1 MADMGR
7 PYYEAKMP
15 TNRRERALAAS
26 IRETGRKID
35 FYKQNALA
43 RRLHLMERW
52 GIDLVLDLGANTGQ
66 YARGLRRAGYAG
78 RIVSFEP
85 LSSAHARLAR
95 NARGD
100 RLWHA
105 ERMGLGARDHEAT
118 LTVSG
123 DSRASSLRDMLPRH
137 RKVASYFAPV
147 GEEQVPIRKLDTVW
161 DEHVPRGS
169 SVYLK
174 IDTQGYE
181 RQVLAGAARS
191 LPKVR
196 AVQMEISLQAL
207 YDGDLLL
214 PEVLRLMTK
223 KGFSLVSVEYG
234 FCDPETAEML
244 QIDGI
249 FART

>member
-1 MADMGR
+1 MASTRRGR
-7 PYYEAKMP
+7 
-15 TNRRERALAAS
+15 TLAAS

-35 FYKQNALA
+35 FFKQHAMA
-43 RRLHLMERW
+43 RRLRLMESW

-85 LSSAHARLAR
+85 LASAHAHLAR

-100 RLWHA
+100 QLWSAVRL
-105 ERMGLGARDHEAT
+105 GLGSRDHEAT

-123 DSRASSLRDMLPRH
+123 DSRASSLREMLPRH
-137 RKVASYFAPV
+137 RKVASYFEPV
-147 GEEQVPIRKLDTVW
+147 GEERIPVRKLDTVW
-161 DEHVPRGS
+161 GEHVPRGS

-181 RQVLAGAARS
+181 RQVLQGAARS
-191 LPKVR
+191 LTKVR
-196 AVQMEISLQAL
+196 AIQMEIGLQPL

-214 PEVLRLMTK
+214 PEVLRLMEK

-244 QIDGI
+244 QMDGI
-249 FART
+249 FVRG